1 MTVDSATMEDMEA
14 KADQLGIQFS
24 SIDLNS
30 SHPPHFNFNECQE
43 VFYDE
48 NGFIPNIEFGS
59 MIVVSSLPVVEAE
72 MAQELESEIRVVF
85 SEVGVIKEDGF
96 SMPVNPT
103 TQETLGHC
111 FIEFNSQEEAALAR
125 NKRDG
130 YKFGDCKMSVSLYNA
145 FGSLA
150 AIPGTGTYSEINASL
165 CGSSRYP
172 GSPSLLSPVTEEDG
186 EPFYCDVSTA
196 DDNDEIMMWSEQE
209 NDMSSEEFRE
219 VIE

>member
-1 MTVDSATMEDMEA
+1 MVHS
-14 KADQLGIQFS
+14 
-24 SIDLNS
+24 
-30 SHPPHFNFNECQE
+30 ECQE

-111 FIEFNSQEEAALAR
+111 FIEFNSQEVVAFVPLLCFSFSCFLGLVSVILMQQICWVFSLW
-125 NKRDG
+125 NL
-130 YKFGDCKMSVSLYNA
+130 VSLEFDN
-145 FGSLA
+145 
-150 AIPGTGTYSEINASL
+150 
-165 CGSSRYP
+165 
-172 GSPSLLSPVTEEDG
+172 PVVKDSQG
-186 EPFYCDVSTA
+186 Y
-196 DDNDEIMMWSEQE
+196 
-209 NDMSSEEFRE
+209 
-219 VIE
+219 